1 MGEASDVQAIVENH
15 EKRITQLETNYGE
28 VVTKMSDMEKGQLG
42 LSNTVLKEFS
52 STKEMLVKQNERN
65 DTLLEQMYGIKT
77 LKITSRKDIII
88 GVVGGTGIVGGAV
101 TILTLVVT
109 NWDTIKTMFGGN

>member
-1 MGEASDVQAIVENH
+1 MKEEMDMQSIVDNH

-28 VVTKMSDMEKGQLG
+28 VITKMSDMEKGQLG

-65 DTLLEQMYGIKT
+65 DTLLDQMYGIKT
-77 LKITSRKDIII
+77 LKITTRKDIILGI
-88 GVVGGTGIVGGAV
+88 LGGTGLVGGIVG
-101 TILTLVVT
+101 ILTLVVT
-109 NWDTIKTMFGGN
+109 NWDTIKSMFGG